1 MGIKE
6 RKKRER
12 EHRKDQ
18 ILTAAIELI
27 EKQGFEKTTMD
38 EIAEQAE
45 LSKGTLYLYFNDKSS
60 LHQAIKRRGL
70 QHLHNKFHQIIQQ
83 DLAGA
88 ELVKKMNLTFLK
100 IITQNAAFT
109 KSMAIYEHLSGE
121 KHPEN
126 AIVIECHAIEDEIFM
141 LLVRAIQ
148 IGIQDGSITT
158 SKPPKILALN
168 ISFQMSGMLK
178 FYLSGSHQ
186 NIQNILKEN
195 ELTIPKLLEGFL
207 DIQLNTHTH

>member
-12 EHRKDQ
+12 ERRKDQ

-60 LHQAIKRRGL
+60 LHQSIKRRSL
-70 QHLHNKFHQIIQQ
+70 QHLHDKFQQIIQL
-83 DLAGA
+83 DFTGA
-88 ELVKKMNLTFLK
+88 ELVKKMLLTFIK
-100 IITQNAAFT
+100 VITQNAAFMI
-109 KSMAIYEHLSGE
+109 SIAIYEHLNSE
-121 KHPEN
+121 KHTEDS
-126 AIVIECHAIEDEIFM
+126 IVRECHAIEDEIFM

-168 ISFQMSGMLK
+168 LSFQMSGMLQ
-178 FYLSGSHQ
+178 FYLSGSHKNAHKTLQ
-186 NIQNILKEN
+186 DNN
-195 ELTIPKLLEGFL
+195 LTIPEMMEQFL
-207 DIQLNTHTH
+207 DTFLNEHV

>member
-12 EHRKDQ
+12 ELRKDQ

-38 EIAEQAE
+38 EIAEEAE

-60 LHQAIKRRGL
+60 LYQAIKRRGL
-70 QHLHNKFHQIIQQ
+70 QHLSDKFQQIIQQ
-83 DLAGA
+83 DLPGA
-88 ELVKKMNLTFLK
+88 ELVKKMNLSFLR
-100 IITQNAAFT
+100 IVTQNAAFT
-109 KSMAIYEHLSGE
+109 KSMAIYAHITGE
-121 KHPEN
+121 KHPDN
-126 AIVIECHAIEDEIFM
+126 SIVGDCHAIEDEIFM

-148 IGIQDGSITT
+148 IGIQDGSITS

-168 ISFQMSGMLK
+168 LSFQMSGMLQ
-178 FYLSGSHQ
+178 FYLSGAHPNVNKLLQ
-186 NIQNILKEN
+186 DH
-195 ELTIPKLLEGFL
+195 ELTLQGLLEQFL
-207 DIQLNTHTH
+207 DTFLKDHA